1 MAESSWLEIGTI
13 VAPHGLK
20 GEVRVYPDT
29 DFPERFE
36 NPGTRWLL
44 RKGAT
49 EPEAVELLEGR
60 FMPGKGLYVVKLAGL
75 EHINEAEGLRG
86 SKLMVPESDRPTLEE
101 GEYHVLDL
109 QNLEVFH
116 QESGAYIGLLV
127 DIIPAGNDLLVVRR
141 PEETDMLMDEI
152 GTKPK
157 KKPDLLIPF
166 VKEIVPVVDLTQKRV
181 EITPPPGL
189 LELSN

>member
-1 MAESSWLEIGTI
+1 MAESDWLEIGTI
-13 VAPHGLK
+13 VASHGMK
-20 GEVRVYPDT
+20 GEVRVYPNT

-44 RKGAT
+44 RKDAK

-60 FMPGKGLYVVKLAGL
+60 FMPGKGLYIVKIAGL
-75 EHINEAEGLRG
+75 EDINQAEGLRG
-86 SKLMVPESDRPTLEE
+86 SKLMVLESDRPTLAE

-109 QNLEVFH
+109 YNLEVFH

-127 DIIPAGNDLLVVRR
+127 DIIAAGNDLLVVRR
-141 PEETDMLMDEI
+141 PEETDISMDET

-157 KKPDLLIPF
+157 KKTDILIPF
-166 VKEIVPVVDLTQKRV
+166 VKEIVPVVDLAKKRV

-189 LELSN
+189 IELS

>member
-1 MAESSWLEIGTI
+1 
-13 VAPHGLK
+13 
-20 GEVRVYPDT
+20 
-29 DFPERFE
+29 
-36 NPGTRWLL
+36 
-44 RKGAT
+44 
-49 EPEAVELLEGR
+49 
-60 FMPGKGLYVVKLAGL
+60 
-75 EHINEAEGLRG
+75 
-86 SKLMVPESDRPTLEE
+86 LEE